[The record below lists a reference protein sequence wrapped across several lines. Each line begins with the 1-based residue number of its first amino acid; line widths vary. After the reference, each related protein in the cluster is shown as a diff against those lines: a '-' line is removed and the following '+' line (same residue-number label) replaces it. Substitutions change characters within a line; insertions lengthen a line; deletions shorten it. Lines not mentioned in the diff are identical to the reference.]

1 MPISVGAHFG
11 AYEVKSSL
19 GSGGMGE
26 VYRARDTNLKRD
38 VALKA
43 LPPALANDADRLA
56 RFQREAEVLASLNHP
71 NIAQIYGLERSE
83 GTTALAMELIEG
95 PTLEG
100 RISEGRIPV
109 AEALRIASQIA
120 DALEAAHER
129 GIVHRD
135 LKPANIKLR
144 PDGIV
149 KVLDFG
155 IAKALDSRA
164 TTGPGPAA
172 LTTPAMT
179 EAGFVLGTAAY
190 MSPEQARGKS
200 VDRRTDIWAFGC
212 VLYEMLTGQPAFLGE
227 DVTTTLA
234 RVLQSSAD
242 LSALPSDASAS
253 VRRTLELCFEK
264 DARKRIAD
272 MHDVR
277 LALAGAFALGGPAAP
292 LWRRALPFAATLLV
306 GLLLAS
312 VYFLSSRPP
321 AAPAN
326 VAASAPVSRFVI
338 TPPATAPLANQGG
351 LDLTISPDGKRIA
364 YLVLKPESGS
374 VELYVRELD
383 ALEARPIPGTE
394 TPNTVPLNPFFS
406 PDGKSIGYSA
416 PDRGLVSAAID
427 GRPPIKIADRPTPGF
442 TGGWWAGDNTVI
454 YSTARRLQRISAAGG
469 GTPAPLMP
477 ERQTGGSIAAP
488 VLLPGGHA
496 VLFHAYGDTAGD
508 RVAVLDLDTGEE
520 KTVVAGG
527 SNPVYVDTG
536 HLVFVRGDTLMA
548 VPFKASE
555 LAVTGEPV
563 ALVQGIRRS
572 SGGAADYA
580 LSANGTLAYIPGSAD
595 AASPSAVVW
604 VDRTGKVTGRAVPD
618 LVLNPRDPRLS
629 SDGKR
634 LLLVTGQDNDGDI
647 WNYDLSG
654 RPPIP
659 LALPNDNRFPVW
671 SPDGK
676 QVAFLVREMSTV
688 MAVAADGSE
697 RTPRPLRTQLTLA
710 PQVWSAAGELILV
723 TLIPPDIV
731 ATPAA
736 PTGEVRNVVASDSFE
751 FDPALSPNGRWLAYV
766 SNRTGQAEIWV
777 QGYPE
782 GAPVRVSSNGGY
794 EPLWSADGREL
805 FYRQANTNTTMAV
818 AVETESEFSFASPK
832 PLFSGPYVQSPL
844 LGSRSYDVARDG
856 RFLMILPGDE
866 NRAAAPASIVVV
878 QNFGEELKQR
888 VRPSGK

>member
-1 MPISVGAHFG
+1 MPISVGTRFG
-11 AYEVKSSL
+11 AYEVTSPL

-26 VYRARDTNLKRD
+26 VYRARDINLKRD

-95 PTLEG
+95 PTLED
-100 RISEGRIPV
+100 RISQGRVPV
-109 AEALRIASQIA
+109 EEALRVASQIA

-144 PDGIV
+144 PDGTV

-253 VRRTLELCFEK
+253 VRRTLELCLEK
-264 DARKRIAD
+264 DVRKRIAD

-277 LALAGAFALGGPAAP
+277 LALAGAFAPSSSAAP
-292 LWRRALPFAATLLV
+292 LWRRALPSAATLLV
-306 GLLLAS
+306 GLLVAS
-312 VYFLSSRPP
+312 VYFLGSRPP
-321 AAPAN
+321 AAPAI
-326 VAASAPVSRFVI
+326 VGAPASVSRFVI
-338 TPPATAPLANQGG
+338 TPPATAPLASQGG

-364 YLVLKPESGS
+364 YLAIKPENGN
-374 VELYVRELD
+374 VEIYVRELD
-383 ALEARPIPGTE
+383 ALEAQPVRGTE
-394 TPNTVPLNPFFS
+394 AANVGPLNPFFS

-416 PDRGLVSAAID
+416 ADRGLVSAAID
-427 GRPPIKIADRPTPGF
+427 GRPPIKLADRPSPGF
-442 TGGWWAGDNTVI
+442 TGAWWTRDNTVI
-454 YSTARRLQRISAAGG
+454 YSSGRRLLRVSAAGG
-469 GTPAPLMP
+469 GTPELLMP
-477 ERQTGGSIAAP
+477 ERANGVVAAP

-520 KTVVAGG
+520 KTVVDGG

-536 HLVFVRGDTLMA
+536 HLVFARGDTLMA

-563 ALVQGIRRS
+563 ALVQGIRRG

-580 LSANGTLAYIPGSAD
+580 LSANGTLAYVPGSAE
-595 AASPSAVVW
+595 AVSPAAVVW
-604 VDRTGKVTGRAVPD
+604 VDRIGKVTARAVPD
-618 LVLNPRDPRLS
+618 LVANPRDPKLS
-629 SDGKR
+629 PDGKR
-634 LLLVTGQDNDGDI
+634 LLLVTGQENDGDL
-647 WNYDLSG
+647 WSYDLSG

-659 LALPNDNRFPVW
+659 LALPNDNRSPVW

-676 QVAFLVREMSTV
+676 QVAYLVREMGTV
-688 MAVAADGSE
+688 MILPGDGSE
-697 RTPRPLRTQLTLA
+697 RTPRPLRAQLPLA
-710 PQVWSAAGELILV
+710 PYVWSAAGELILI
-723 TLIPPDIV
+723 TNIPPDIV

-736 PTGEVRNVVASDSFE
+736 PTGDVRNVVASESFE

-766 SNRTGQAEIWV
+766 SSRTGQNEIWV

-782 GAPVRVSSNGGY
+782 GAPVRVSSNTGY

-805 FYRQANTNTTMAV
+805 FYRQGDAVMAV
-818 AVETESEFSFASPK
+818 AVETGSEFSFAPPK
-832 PLFSGPYVQSPL
+832 PLFSGPYIQRPG
-844 LGSRSYDVARDG
+844 LGARGYDVARDG
-856 RFLMILPGDE
+856 RFLMIAPGDE
-866 NRAAAPASIVVV
+866 SRAAVPASIVVV
-878 QNFGEELKQR
+878 QNFAEELRQR